1 MLELLFSAL
10 ICVVEY
16 SIFIMFLQHYLNDRW
31 ERSRK
36 LFCFKFLGLL
46 ICSVTLTFI
55 NTFQNSLW
63 NVLTVFTLTFILSC
77 IFYQG
82 KWLVKIFLAV
92 VTCTLSLIS
101 EFITM
106 VMGSA
111 IFGENLTVIV
121 TLPSVQVPMTI
132 ISKVLLF
139 TLVRIIFLIKRGKK
153 YTRIGK
159 ESLLLYTL
167 PVVTVANIIL
177 MVQLEYYAPSEE
189 SHKVLMAFVCIGLIL
204 CNIAVFFIYDK
215 NLKKY
220 ELENQL
226 RQAQEMQ
233 RLQASYYMQLE
244 KSLNES
250 RKQMHDFKN
259 HITTLEHLH
268 QGKENTKAVSYMQEL
283 QQQMKEQ
290 MNLAS
295 FKVKN
300 AAFDVILYEQNKRCQ
315 ELGITFEKQV
325 LYDDL
330 RSIKRVMYEIIMQS
344 FLCCF
349 DFLIVLMLFH
359 HFLLDRWEKSILGII
374 IKAIS
379 VLVCGVSLACIN
391 FFGVFWLNV
400 IVAVILNLSMALS
413 FYKGKLLVKFFL
425 SVLVATLSIFFEF
438 FVIIL
443 TSWIFGENLTMV
455 IQIPTAKLAM
465 TIISKVLLF
474 IVIRIIFIF
483 TKDRKYAKSGKEVLF
498 LFTLPIVTIA
508 NIILMVKLESYV
520 PQKESHK
527 ILMSLVCFGLILC
540 NIAVF
545 FIYDRN
551 LRKYELENQLREAEE
566 MQRIQAS
573 YYKQIEKG
581 LNESRKQL
589 HDFKN
594 HITTLERLY
603 HTDSKDKALNYMH
616 ELQAQMSQQMA
627 AASFRVNNTAFDVI
641 LYEQEK
647 ACKEQGITFEKQILY
662 NDLSILK
669 YIDTCTIFANALDNA
684 VKACSEIQNGE
695 KKITLE
701 VKRTNDILSI
711 IIENTKQNHVVCEN
725 EKFVSSKADKHNHGF
740 GVENIK
746 MAVEKYNGIVSI
758 DYTDT
763 IFTLAISIPLLNEQK

>member
-1 MLELLFSAL
+1 M
-10 ICVVEY
+10 
-16 SIFIMFLQHYLNDRW
+16 
-31 ERSRK
+31 
-36 LFCFKFLGLL
+36 
-46 ICSVTLTFI
+46 
-55 NTFQNSLW
+55 
-63 NVLTVFTLTFILSC
+63 
-77 IFYQG
+77 
-82 KWLVKIFLAV
+82 
-92 VTCTLSLIS
+92 
-101 EFITM
+101 
-106 VMGSA
+106 
-111 IFGENLTVIV
+111 
-121 TLPSVQVPMTI
+121 
-132 ISKVLLF
+132 
-139 TLVRIIFLIKRGKK
+139 
-153 YTRIGK
+153 
-159 ESLLLYTL
+159 
-167 PVVTVANIIL
+167 
-177 MVQLEYYAPSEE
+177 
-189 SHKVLMAFVCIGLIL
+189 
-204 CNIAVFFIYDK
+204 
-215 NLKKY
+215 
-220 ELENQL
+220 
-226 RQAQEMQ
+226 
-233 RLQASYYMQLE
+233 
-244 KSLNES
+244 
-250 RKQMHDFKN
+250 
-259 HITTLEHLH
+259 
-268 QGKENTKAVSYMQEL
+268 
-283 QQQMKEQ
+283 
-290 MNLAS
+290 
-295 FKVKN
+295 
-300 AAFDVILYEQNKRCQ
+300 
-315 ELGITFEKQV
+315 
-325 LYDDL
+325 
-330 RSIKRVMYEIIMQS
+330 
-344 FLCCF
+344 
-349 DFLIVLMLFH
+349 
-359 HFLLDRWEKSILGII
+359 
-374 IKAIS
+374 
-379 VLVCGVSLACIN
+379 
-391 FFGVFWLNV
+391 
-400 IVAVILNLSMALS
+400 
-413 FYKGKLLVKFFL
+413 
-425 SVLVATLSIFFEF
+425 
-438 FVIIL
+438 
-443 TSWIFGENLTMV
+443 
-455 IQIPTAKLAM
+455 
-465 TIISKVLLF
+465 
-474 IVIRIIFIF
+474 
-483 TKDRKYAKSGKEVLF
+483 F

-684 VKACSEIQNGE
+684 VKACSDIQNGE

-711 IIENTKQNHVVCEN
+711 IIENTKQNHVVYEN
-725 EKFVSSKADKHNHGF
+725 EKFVSSKSDKYNHGF

>member
-16 SIFIMFLQHYLNDRW
+16 SIFIMILQHYLNDRW

-106 VMGSA
+106 VTGSA

-159 ESLLLYTL
+159 ASLLLYTL

-290 MNLAS
+290 MNL
-295 FKVKN
+295 
-300 AAFDVILYEQNKRCQ
+300 
-315 ELGITFEKQV
+315 
-325 LYDDL
+325 
-330 RSIKRVMYEIIMQS
+330 
-344 FLCCF
+344 
-349 DFLIVLMLFH
+349 
-359 HFLLDRWEKSILGII
+359 
-374 IKAIS
+374 
-379 VLVCGVSLACIN
+379 
-391 FFGVFWLNV
+391 
-400 IVAVILNLSMALS
+400 
-413 FYKGKLLVKFFL
+413 
-425 SVLVATLSIFFEF
+425 
-438 FVIIL
+438 
-443 TSWIFGENLTMV
+443 
-455 IQIPTAKLAM
+455 
-465 TIISKVLLF
+465 LF

-545 FIYDRN
+545 FIYGRN

-740 GVENIK
+740 
-746 MAVEKYNGIVSI
+746 
-758 DYTDT
+758 
-763 IFTLAISIPLLNEQK
+763 

>member
-16 SIFIMFLQHYLNDRW
+16 SIHFMFLHHYLKDRW
-31 ERSRK
+31 GKS
-36 LFCFKFLGLL
+36 FTIL
-46 ICSVTLTFI
+46 ISKIVAVITCAITLTFI

-63 NVLTVFTLTFILSC
+63 NVLTVFTLTFLLAY
-77 IFYQG
+77 IFFKG
-82 KWLVKIFLAV
+82 KWLIKVFFAAV
-92 VTCTLSLIS
+92 ASTLSIIS

-106 VMGSA
+106 VLFSA
-111 IFGENLTVIV
+111 IFGENLTIIV
-121 TLPSVQVPMTI
+121 TLPTAHIPMTI

-139 TLVRIIFLIKRGKK
+139 TLVRVIFLFKKGTK
-153 YTRIGK
+153 YTKMGK
-159 ESLLLYTL
+159 ESLLLYAL
-167 PVVTVANIIL
+167 PIVTVANITL
-177 MVQLEYYAPSEE
+177 MVQLEYYVPAKD
-189 SHKVLMAFVCIGLIL
+189 SHKVLMAFVCIGLIF

-233 RLQASYYMQLE
+233 RLQANYYMQLE

-250 RKQMHDFKN
+250 RKQM
-259 HITTLEHLH
+259 
-268 QGKENTKAVSYMQEL
+268 
-283 QQQMKEQ
+283 
-290 MNLAS
+290 
-295 FKVKN
+295 
-300 AAFDVILYEQNKRCQ
+300 
-315 ELGITFEKQV
+315 
-325 LYDDL
+325 
-330 RSIKRVMYEIIMQS
+330 
-344 FLCCF
+344 
-349 DFLIVLMLFH
+349 
-359 HFLLDRWEKSILGII
+359 
-374 IKAIS
+374 
-379 VLVCGVSLACIN
+379 
-391 FFGVFWLNV
+391 
-400 IVAVILNLSMALS
+400 
-413 FYKGKLLVKFFL
+413 
-425 SVLVATLSIFFEF
+425 
-438 FVIIL
+438 
-443 TSWIFGENLTMV
+443 
-455 IQIPTAKLAM
+455 
-465 TIISKVLLF
+465 
-474 IVIRIIFIF
+474 
-483 TKDRKYAKSGKEVLF
+483 
-498 LFTLPIVTIA
+498 
-508 NIILMVKLESYV
+508 
-520 PQKESHK
+520 
-527 ILMSLVCFGLILC
+527 
-540 NIAVF
+540 
-545 FIYDRN
+545 
-551 LRKYELENQLREAEE
+551 
-566 MQRIQAS
+566 
-573 YYKQIEKG
+573 
-581 LNESRKQL
+581 

-647 ACKEQGITFEKQILY
+647 TCKEQGIIFEKQILY

>member
-1 MLELLFSAL
+1 MFQYDEKGVENMLLRIAVCDDEAIHRLIIRDKLDAYAISNDIDYELDEFTNSKELMKMENIYDILFL
-10 ICVVEY
+10 
-16 SIFIMFLQHYLNDRW
+16 D
-31 ERSRK
+31 
-36 LFCFKFLGLL
+36 
-46 ICSVTLTFI
+46 
-55 NTFQNSLW
+55 
-63 NVLTVFTLTFILSC
+63 
-77 IFYQG
+77 
-82 KWLVKIFLAV
+82 
-92 VTCTLSLIS
+92 
-101 EFITM
+101 
-106 VMGSA
+106 
-111 IFGENLTVIV
+111 
-121 TLPSVQVPMTI
+121 
-132 ISKVLLF
+132 
-139 TLVRIIFLIKRGKK
+139 
-153 YTRIGK
+153 
-159 ESLLLYTL
+159 
-167 PVVTVANIIL
+167 
-177 MVQLEYYAPSEE
+177 VQLEDGMNGIEVG
-189 SHKVLMAFVCIGLIL
+189 K
-204 CNIAVFFIYDK
+204 
-215 NLKKY
+215 
-220 ELENQL
+220 
-226 RQAQEMQ
+226 
-233 RLQASYYMQLE
+233 RLLQKGIDATII
-244 KSLNES
+244 
-250 RKQMHDFKN
+250 
-259 HITTLEHLH
+259 ITTSFEQYASEGYHL
-268 QGKENTKAVSYMQEL
+268 KAHRYLIKPIQQSNFNEAIVS
-283 QQQMKEQ
+283 
-290 MNLAS
+290 
-295 FKVKN
+295 
-300 AAFDVILYEQNKRCQ
+300 C
-315 ELGITFEKQV
+315 
-325 LYDDL
+325 
-330 RSIKRVMYEIIMQS
+330 
-344 FLCCF
+344 
-349 DFLIVLMLFH
+349 MLFH

-443 TSWIFGENLTMV
+443 TLWIFGENLTMV

>member
-16 SIFIMFLQHYLNDRW
+16 SIHFMFLHHYLKDRW
-31 ERSRK
+31 GKS
-36 LFCFKFLGLL
+36 FTIL
-46 ICSVTLTFI
+46 ISKIVAVITCAITLTFI

-63 NVLTVFTLTFILSC
+63 NVLTVFTLTFLLAY
-77 IFYQG
+77 IFFKG
-82 KWLVKIFLAV
+82 KWLIKVFLAAV
-92 VTCTLSLIS
+92 ASTLSIIS

-106 VMGSA
+106 VLFSA
-111 IFGENLTVIV
+111 IFGENLTIIV
-121 TLPSVQVPMTI
+121 TLPTAHIPMTI

-139 TLVRIIFLIKRGKK
+139 TLVRVIFLFKKGTK
-153 YTRIGK
+153 YTKMGK
-159 ESLLLYTL
+159 ESLLLYAL
-167 PVVTVANIIL
+167 PIVTVANITL
-177 MVQLEYYAPSEE
+177 MVQLEYYVPAKD
-189 SHKVLMAFVCIGLIL
+189 SHKVLMAFVCIGLI
-204 CNIAVFFIYDK
+204 F
-215 NLKKY
+215 
-220 ELENQL
+220 
-226 RQAQEMQ
+226 
-233 RLQASYYMQLE
+233 
-244 KSLNES
+244 
-250 RKQMHDFKN
+250 
-259 HITTLEHLH
+259 
-268 QGKENTKAVSYMQEL
+268 
-283 QQQMKEQ
+283 
-290 MNLAS
+290 
-295 FKVKN
+295 
-300 AAFDVILYEQNKRCQ
+300 
-315 ELGITFEKQV
+315 
-325 LYDDL
+325 
-330 RSIKRVMYEIIMQS
+330 
-344 FLCCF
+344 
-349 DFLIVLMLFH
+349 
-359 HFLLDRWEKSILGII
+359 
-374 IKAIS
+374 
-379 VLVCGVSLACIN
+379 
-391 FFGVFWLNV
+391 
-400 IVAVILNLSMALS
+400 
-413 FYKGKLLVKFFL
+413 
-425 SVLVATLSIFFEF
+425 
-438 FVIIL
+438 
-443 TSWIFGENLTMV
+443 
-455 IQIPTAKLAM
+455 
-465 TIISKVLLF
+465 
-474 IVIRIIFIF
+474 
-483 TKDRKYAKSGKEVLF
+483 
-498 LFTLPIVTIA
+498 
-508 NIILMVKLESYV
+508 
-520 PQKESHK
+520 
-527 ILMSLVCFGLILC
+527 C

-647 ACKEQGITFEKQILY
+647 TCKEQGIIFEKQILY

>member
-16 SIFIMFLQHYLNDRW
+16 SIHFMFLHHYLKDRW
-31 ERSRK
+31 GKSFTILVSK
-36 LFCFKFLGLL
+36 IVAVVTCA
-46 ICSVTLTFI
+46 ITLTFI

-63 NVLTVFTLTFILSC
+63 NVLTVFTLTFLLAY
-77 IFYQG
+77 IFFKG
-82 KWLVKIFLAV
+82 KWLIKVFLAAV
-92 VTCTLSLIS
+92 ASTLSIIS

-106 VMGSA
+106 VLFSA
-111 IFGENLTVIV
+111 IFGENLTIIV
-121 TLPSVQVPMTI
+121 TLPTAHIPMTI

-139 TLVRIIFLIKRGKK
+139 TLVRVIFLFKKGTK
-153 YTRIGK
+153 YTKMGK
-159 ESLLLYTL
+159 ESLLLYAL
-167 PVVTVANIIL
+167 PIVTVANITL
-177 MVQLEYYAPSEE
+177 MVQLEYYVPAKE
-189 SHKVLMAFVCIGLIL
+189 SHKVLMAFVCIGLI
-204 CNIAVFFIYDK
+204 F
-215 NLKKY
+215 
-220 ELENQL
+220 
-226 RQAQEMQ
+226 
-233 RLQASYYMQLE
+233 
-244 KSLNES
+244 
-250 RKQMHDFKN
+250 
-259 HITTLEHLH
+259 
-268 QGKENTKAVSYMQEL
+268 
-283 QQQMKEQ
+283 
-290 MNLAS
+290 
-295 FKVKN
+295 
-300 AAFDVILYEQNKRCQ
+300 
-315 ELGITFEKQV
+315 
-325 LYDDL
+325 
-330 RSIKRVMYEIIMQS
+330 
-344 FLCCF
+344 
-349 DFLIVLMLFH
+349 
-359 HFLLDRWEKSILGII
+359 
-374 IKAIS
+374 
-379 VLVCGVSLACIN
+379 
-391 FFGVFWLNV
+391 
-400 IVAVILNLSMALS
+400 
-413 FYKGKLLVKFFL
+413 
-425 SVLVATLSIFFEF
+425 
-438 FVIIL
+438 
-443 TSWIFGENLTMV
+443 
-455 IQIPTAKLAM
+455 
-465 TIISKVLLF
+465 
-474 IVIRIIFIF
+474 
-483 TKDRKYAKSGKEVLF
+483 
-498 LFTLPIVTIA
+498 
-508 NIILMVKLESYV
+508 
-520 PQKESHK
+520 
-527 ILMSLVCFGLILC
+527 C

-647 ACKEQGITFEKQILY
+647 TCKEQGIIFEKQILY

-684 VKACSEIQNGE
+684 VKACSDIQNGE

-725 EKFVSSKADKHNHGF
+725 EKFVSSKTDKHNHGF

>member
-16 SIFIMFLQHYLNDRW
+16 SIHFMFLHHYLKDRW
-31 ERSRK
+31 GKS
-36 LFCFKFLGLL
+36 FTIL
-46 ICSVTLTFI
+46 ISKIVAVITCAITLTFI

-63 NVLTVFTLTFILSC
+63 NVLTVFTLTFLLAY
-77 IFYQG
+77 IFFKG
-82 KWLVKIFLAV
+82 KWLIKVFLAAV
-92 VTCTLSLIS
+92 ASTLSIIS

-106 VMGSA
+106 VLFSA
-111 IFGENLTVIV
+111 IFGENLTIIV
-121 TLPSVQVPMTI
+121 TLPTAHIPMTI

-139 TLVRIIFLIKRGKK
+139 TLVRVIFLFKKGTK
-153 YTRIGK
+153 YTKMGK
-159 ESLLLYTL
+159 ESLLLYAL
-167 PVVTVANIIL
+167 PIVTVANITL
-177 MVQLEYYAPSEE
+177 MVQLEYYVPAKD
-189 SHKVLMAFVCIGLIL
+189 SHKVLMAFVCIGLIF

-233 RLQASYYMQLE
+233 RLQANYYMQLE

-250 RKQMHDFKN
+250 RKQM
-259 HITTLEHLH
+259 
-268 QGKENTKAVSYMQEL
+268 
-283 QQQMKEQ
+283 
-290 MNLAS
+290 
-295 FKVKN
+295 
-300 AAFDVILYEQNKRCQ
+300 
-315 ELGITFEKQV
+315 
-325 LYDDL
+325 
-330 RSIKRVMYEIIMQS
+330 
-344 FLCCF
+344 
-349 DFLIVLMLFH
+349 
-359 HFLLDRWEKSILGII
+359 
-374 IKAIS
+374 
-379 VLVCGVSLACIN
+379 
-391 FFGVFWLNV
+391 
-400 IVAVILNLSMALS
+400 
-413 FYKGKLLVKFFL
+413 
-425 SVLVATLSIFFEF
+425 
-438 FVIIL
+438 
-443 TSWIFGENLTMV
+443 
-455 IQIPTAKLAM
+455 
-465 TIISKVLLF
+465 
-474 IVIRIIFIF
+474 
-483 TKDRKYAKSGKEVLF
+483 
-498 LFTLPIVTIA
+498 
-508 NIILMVKLESYV
+508 
-520 PQKESHK
+520 
-527 ILMSLVCFGLILC
+527 
-540 NIAVF
+540 
-545 FIYDRN
+545 
-551 LRKYELENQLREAEE
+551 
-566 MQRIQAS
+566 
-573 YYKQIEKG
+573 
-581 LNESRKQL
+581 

-647 ACKEQGITFEKQILY
+647 TCKEQGIIFEKQILY

>member
-300 AAFDVILYEQNKRCQ
+300 AA
-315 ELGITFEKQV
+315 
-325 LYDDL
+325 DDL
-330 RSIKRVMYEIIMQS
+330 S
-344 FLCCF
+344 FL
-349 DFLIVLMLFH
+349 
-359 HFLLDRWEKSILGII
+359 
-374 IKAIS
+374 
-379 VLVCGVSLACIN
+379 
-391 FFGVFWLNV
+391 
-400 IVAVILNLSMALS
+400 
-413 FYKGKLLVKFFL
+413 
-425 SVLVATLSIFFEF
+425 
-438 FVIIL
+438 
-443 TSWIFGENLTMV
+443 
-455 IQIPTAKLAM
+455 
-465 TIISKVLLF
+465 
-474 IVIRIIFIF
+474 
-483 TKDRKYAKSGKEVLF
+483 
-498 LFTLPIVTIA
+498 
-508 NIILMVKLESYV
+508 SY
-520 PQKESHK
+520 
-527 ILMSLVCFGLILC
+527 M
-540 NIAVF
+540 
-545 FIYDRN
+545 
-551 LRKYELENQLREAEE
+551 
-566 MQRIQAS
+566 
-573 YYKQIEKG
+573 
-581 LNESRKQL
+581 
-589 HDFKN
+589 
-594 HITTLERLY
+594 
-603 HTDSKDKALNYMH
+603 
-616 ELQAQMSQQMA
+616 
-627 AASFRVNNTAFDVI
+627 
-641 LYEQEK
+641 
-647 ACKEQGITFEKQILY
+647 
-662 NDLSILK
+662 
-669 YIDTCTIFANALDNA
+669 DTCTIFANALDNA
-684 VKACSEIQNGE
+684 VKACSEIKEGE
-695 KKITLE
+695 RKIELFLKRKKDMLNI
-701 VKRTNDILSI
+701 VIK
-711 IIENTKQNHVVCEN
+711 NTKQNQILESNNRFFTTKSNKEH
-725 EKFVSSKADKHNHGF
+725 HGF
-740 GVENIK
+740 GIENIK
-746 MAVEKYNGIVSI
+746 MAVEKYHGLVSI
-758 DYTDT
+758 EYTEDS
-763 IFTLAISIPLLNEQK
+763 FVLAVIIPIPV

>member
-233 RLQASYYMQLE
+233 R
-244 KSLNES
+244 
-250 RKQMHDFKN
+250 
-259 HITTLEHLH
+259 
-268 QGKENTKAVSYMQEL
+268 
-283 QQQMKEQ
+283 
-290 MNLAS
+290 
-295 FKVKN
+295 
-300 AAFDVILYEQNKRCQ
+300 
-315 ELGITFEKQV
+315 
-325 LYDDL
+325 
-330 RSIKRVMYEIIMQS
+330 
-344 FLCCF
+344 
-349 DFLIVLMLFH
+349 
-359 HFLLDRWEKSILGII
+359 
-374 IKAIS
+374 
-379 VLVCGVSLACIN
+379 
-391 FFGVFWLNV
+391 
-400 IVAVILNLSMALS
+400 
-413 FYKGKLLVKFFL
+413 
-425 SVLVATLSIFFEF
+425 
-438 FVIIL
+438 
-443 TSWIFGENLTMV
+443 
-455 IQIPTAKLAM
+455 
-465 TIISKVLLF
+465 
-474 IVIRIIFIF
+474 
-483 TKDRKYAKSGKEVLF
+483 
-498 LFTLPIVTIA
+498 
-508 NIILMVKLESYV
+508 
-520 PQKESHK
+520 
-527 ILMSLVCFGLILC
+527 
-540 NIAVF
+540 
-545 FIYDRN
+545 
-551 LRKYELENQLREAEE
+551 
-566 MQRIQAS
+566 IQAS

>member
-16 SIFIMFLQHYLNDRW
+16 SIHFMFLHHYLKDRW
-31 ERSRK
+31 GKS
-36 LFCFKFLGLL
+36 FTIL
-46 ICSVTLTFI
+46 ISKIVAVITCAITLTFI

-63 NVLTVFTLTFILSC
+63 NVLTVFTLTFLLAY
-77 IFYQG
+77 IFFKG
-82 KWLVKIFLAV
+82 KWLIKVFLAAV
-92 VTCTLSLIS
+92 ASTLSIIS

-106 VMGSA
+106 VLFSA
-111 IFGENLTVIV
+111 IFGENLTIIV
-121 TLPSVQVPMTI
+121 TLPTAHIPMTI

-139 TLVRIIFLIKRGKK
+139 TLVRVIFLFKKGTK
-153 YTRIGK
+153 YTKMGK
-159 ESLLLYTL
+159 ESLLLYAL
-167 PVVTVANIIL
+167 PIVTVANITL
-177 MVQLEYYAPSEE
+177 MVQLEYY
-189 SHKVLMAFVCIGLIL
+189 
-204 CNIAVFFIYDK
+204 
-215 NLKKY
+215 
-220 ELENQL
+220 
-226 RQAQEMQ
+226 
-233 RLQASYYMQLE
+233 
-244 KSLNES
+244 
-250 RKQMHDFKN
+250 
-259 HITTLEHLH
+259 
-268 QGKENTKAVSYMQEL
+268 
-283 QQQMKEQ
+283 
-290 MNLAS
+290 
-295 FKVKN
+295 
-300 AAFDVILYEQNKRCQ
+300 
-315 ELGITFEKQV
+315 
-325 LYDDL
+325 
-330 RSIKRVMYEIIMQS
+330 
-344 FLCCF
+344 
-349 DFLIVLMLFH
+349 
-359 HFLLDRWEKSILGII
+359 
-374 IKAIS
+374 
-379 VLVCGVSLACIN
+379 
-391 FFGVFWLNV
+391 
-400 IVAVILNLSMALS
+400 
-413 FYKGKLLVKFFL
+413 
-425 SVLVATLSIFFEF
+425 
-438 FVIIL
+438 
-443 TSWIFGENLTMV
+443 
-455 IQIPTAKLAM
+455 
-465 TIISKVLLF
+465 
-474 IVIRIIFIF
+474 
-483 TKDRKYAKSGKEVLF
+483 
-498 LFTLPIVTIA
+498 
-508 NIILMVKLESYV
+508 V
-520 PQKESHK
+520 PQQESHK

-573 YYKQIEKG
+573 YYKQIERG

-647 ACKEQGITFEKQILY
+647 TCKEQGIIFEKQILY

>member
-82 KWLVKIFLAV
+82 KWLVKIFLAD

-315 ELGITFEKQV
+315 ELGITFE
-325 LYDDL
+325 
-330 RSIKRVMYEIIMQS
+330 
-344 FLCCF
+344 
-349 DFLIVLMLFH
+349 
-359 HFLLDRWEKSILGII
+359 
-374 IKAIS
+374 
-379 VLVCGVSLACIN
+379 N
-391 FFGVFWLNV
+391 
-400 IVAVILNLSMALS
+400 
-413 FYKGKLLVKFFL
+413 
-425 SVLVATLSIFFEF
+425 
-438 FVIIL
+438 
-443 TSWIFGENLTMV
+443 
-455 IQIPTAKLAM
+455 
-465 TIISKVLLF
+465 
-474 IVIRIIFIF
+474 
-483 TKDRKYAKSGKEVLF
+483 
-498 LFTLPIVTIA
+498 
-508 NIILMVKLESYV
+508 SY
-520 PQKESHK
+520 
-527 ILMSLVCFGLILC
+527 
-540 NIAVF
+540 
-545 FIYDRN
+545 
-551 LRKYELENQLREAEE
+551 
-566 MQRIQAS
+566 
-573 YYKQIEKG
+573 
-581 LNESRKQL
+581 
-589 HDFKN
+589 
-594 HITTLERLY
+594 
-603 HTDSKDKALNYMH
+603 
-616 ELQAQMSQQMA
+616 
-627 AASFRVNNTAFDVI
+627 
-641 LYEQEK
+641 
-647 ACKEQGITFEKQILY
+647 
-662 NDLSILK
+662 
-669 YIDTCTIFANALDNA
+669 
-684 VKACSEIQNGE
+684 
-695 KKITLE
+695 
-701 VKRTNDILSI
+701 
-711 IIENTKQNHVVCEN
+711 
-725 EKFVSSKADKHNHGF
+725 
-740 GVENIK
+740 
-746 MAVEKYNGIVSI
+746 
-758 DYTDT
+758 
-763 IFTLAISIPLLNEQK
+763 

>member
-16 SIFIMFLQHYLNDRW
+16 SIHFMFLHHYLKDRW
-31 ERSRK
+31 GKS
-36 LFCFKFLGLL
+36 FTIL
-46 ICSVTLTFI
+46 ISKIVAVITCAITLTFI

-63 NVLTVFTLTFILSC
+63 NVLTVFTLTFLLAY
-77 IFYQG
+77 IFFKG
-82 KWLVKIFLAV
+82 KWLIKVFLAAV
-92 VTCTLSLIS
+92 ASTLSIIS

-106 VMGSA
+106 VLFSA
-111 IFGENLTVIV
+111 IFGENLTIIV
-121 TLPSVQVPMTI
+121 TLPTAHIPMTI

-139 TLVRIIFLIKRGKK
+139 TLVRVIFLFKKGTK
-153 YTRIGK
+153 YTKMGK
-159 ESLLLYTL
+159 ESLLLYAL
-167 PVVTVANIIL
+167 PIVTVANITL
-177 MVQLEYYAPSEE
+177 MVQLEYYVPAKD
-189 SHKVLMAFVCIGLIL
+189 SHKVLMAFVCIGLIF

-233 RLQASYYMQLE
+233 RLQANYYMQLE
-244 KSLNES
+244 KS
-250 RKQMHDFKN
+250 
-259 HITTLEHLH
+259 
-268 QGKENTKAVSYMQEL
+268 
-283 QQQMKEQ
+283 
-290 MNLAS
+290 
-295 FKVKN
+295 
-300 AAFDVILYEQNKRCQ
+300 
-315 ELGITFEKQV
+315 
-325 LYDDL
+325 
-330 RSIKRVMYEIIMQS
+330 
-344 FLCCF
+344 
-349 DFLIVLMLFH
+349 
-359 HFLLDRWEKSILGII
+359 
-374 IKAIS
+374 
-379 VLVCGVSLACIN
+379 
-391 FFGVFWLNV
+391 
-400 IVAVILNLSMALS
+400 
-413 FYKGKLLVKFFL
+413 
-425 SVLVATLSIFFEF
+425 
-438 FVIIL
+438 
-443 TSWIFGENLTMV
+443 
-455 IQIPTAKLAM
+455 
-465 TIISKVLLF
+465 
-474 IVIRIIFIF
+474 
-483 TKDRKYAKSGKEVLF
+483 
-498 LFTLPIVTIA
+498 
-508 NIILMVKLESYV
+508 
-520 PQKESHK
+520 
-527 ILMSLVCFGLILC
+527 
-540 NIAVF
+540 
-545 FIYDRN
+545 
-551 LRKYELENQLREAEE
+551 
-566 MQRIQAS
+566 
-573 YYKQIEKG
+573 

-647 ACKEQGITFEKQILY
+647 TCKEQGIIFEKQILY

>member
-16 SIFIMFLQHYLNDRW
+16 SIHFMFLHHYLKDRW
-31 ERSRK
+31 GKS
-36 LFCFKFLGLL
+36 FTIL
-46 ICSVTLTFI
+46 ISKIVAVITCAITLTFI

-63 NVLTVFTLTFILSC
+63 NVLTVFTLTFLLAY
-77 IFYQG
+77 IFFKG
-82 KWLVKIFLAV
+82 KWLIKVFLAAV
-92 VTCTLSLIS
+92 ASTLSIIS

-106 VMGSA
+106 VLFSA
-111 IFGENLTVIV
+111 IFGENLTIIV
-121 TLPSVQVPMTI
+121 TLPTAHIPMTI

-139 TLVRIIFLIKRGKK
+139 TLVRVIFLFKKGTK
-153 YTRIGK
+153 YTKMGK
-159 ESLLLYTL
+159 ESLLLYAL
-167 PVVTVANIIL
+167 PIVTVANITL
-177 MVQLEYYAPSEE
+177 MVQLEYYVPAKD
-189 SHKVLMAFVCIGLIL
+189 SHKVLMAFVCIGLIF

-233 RLQASYYMQLE
+233 RLQANYYMQLE
-244 KSLNES
+244 KSL
-250 RKQMHDFKN
+250 
-259 HITTLEHLH
+259 
-268 QGKENTKAVSYMQEL
+268 
-283 QQQMKEQ
+283 
-290 MNLAS
+290 
-295 FKVKN
+295 
-300 AAFDVILYEQNKRCQ
+300 
-315 ELGITFEKQV
+315 
-325 LYDDL
+325 
-330 RSIKRVMYEIIMQS
+330 
-344 FLCCF
+344 
-349 DFLIVLMLFH
+349 
-359 HFLLDRWEKSILGII
+359 
-374 IKAIS
+374 
-379 VLVCGVSLACIN
+379 
-391 FFGVFWLNV
+391 
-400 IVAVILNLSMALS
+400 
-413 FYKGKLLVKFFL
+413 
-425 SVLVATLSIFFEF
+425 
-438 FVIIL
+438 
-443 TSWIFGENLTMV
+443 
-455 IQIPTAKLAM
+455 
-465 TIISKVLLF
+465 
-474 IVIRIIFIF
+474 
-483 TKDRKYAKSGKEVLF
+483 
-498 LFTLPIVTIA
+498 
-508 NIILMVKLESYV
+508 
-520 PQKESHK
+520 
-527 ILMSLVCFGLILC
+527 
-540 NIAVF
+540 AVF

-647 ACKEQGITFEKQILY
+647 TCKEQGIIFEKQILY

>member
-1 MLELLFSAL
+1 
-10 ICVVEY
+10 
-16 SIFIMFLQHYLNDRW
+16 
-31 ERSRK
+31 
-36 LFCFKFLGLL
+36 
-46 ICSVTLTFI
+46 
-55 NTFQNSLW
+55 
-63 NVLTVFTLTFILSC
+63 
-77 IFYQG
+77 
-82 KWLVKIFLAV
+82 
-92 VTCTLSLIS
+92 
-101 EFITM
+101 
-106 VMGSA
+106 
-111 IFGENLTVIV
+111 
-121 TLPSVQVPMTI
+121 
-132 ISKVLLF
+132 
-139 TLVRIIFLIKRGKK
+139 
-153 YTRIGK
+153 
-159 ESLLLYTL
+159 
-167 PVVTVANIIL
+167 
-177 MVQLEYYAPSEE
+177 
-189 SHKVLMAFVCIGLIL
+189 
-204 CNIAVFFIYDK
+204 
-215 NLKKY
+215 
-220 ELENQL
+220 
-226 RQAQEMQ
+226 
-233 RLQASYYMQLE
+233 
-244 KSLNES
+244 
-250 RKQMHDFKN
+250 
-259 HITTLEHLH
+259 
-268 QGKENTKAVSYMQEL
+268 
-283 QQQMKEQ
+283 
-290 MNLAS
+290 
-295 FKVKN
+295 
-300 AAFDVILYEQNKRCQ
+300 
-315 ELGITFEKQV
+315 
-325 LYDDL
+325 
-330 RSIKRVMYEIIMQS
+330 MYEIIMQS

-498 LFTLPIVTIA
+498 LFTLSIVTIA

>member
-204 CNIAVFFIYDK
+204 CNIAVFFIYD
-215 NLKKY
+215 
-220 ELENQL
+220 
-226 RQAQEMQ
+226 
-233 RLQASYYMQLE
+233 
-244 KSLNES
+244 
-250 RKQMHDFKN
+250 
-259 HITTLEHLH
+259 
-268 QGKENTKAVSYMQEL
+268 
-283 QQQMKEQ
+283 
-290 MNLAS
+290 
-295 FKVKN
+295 
-300 AAFDVILYEQNKRCQ
+300 
-315 ELGITFEKQV
+315 
-325 LYDDL
+325 
-330 RSIKRVMYEIIMQS
+330 
-344 FLCCF
+344 
-349 DFLIVLMLFH
+349 
-359 HFLLDRWEKSILGII
+359 
-374 IKAIS
+374 
-379 VLVCGVSLACIN
+379 
-391 FFGVFWLNV
+391 
-400 IVAVILNLSMALS
+400 
-413 FYKGKLLVKFFL
+413 
-425 SVLVATLSIFFEF
+425 
-438 FVIIL
+438 
-443 TSWIFGENLTMV
+443 
-455 IQIPTAKLAM
+455 
-465 TIISKVLLF
+465 
-474 IVIRIIFIF
+474 
-483 TKDRKYAKSGKEVLF
+483 
-498 LFTLPIVTIA
+498 
-508 NIILMVKLESYV
+508 
-520 PQKESHK
+520 
-527 ILMSLVCFGLILC
+527 
-540 NIAVF
+540 
-545 FIYDRN
+545 RN

-684 VKACSEIQNGE
+684 VKACSEIQN
-695 KKITLE
+695 
-701 VKRTNDILSI
+701 RT
-711 IIENTKQNHVVCEN
+711 
-725 EKFVSSKADKHNHGF
+725 
-740 GVENIK
+740 
-746 MAVEKYNGIVSI
+746 M
-758 DYTDT
+758 
-763 IFTLAISIPLLNEQK
+763 

>member
-259 HITTLEHLH
+259 HITTLEYLH

-330 RSIKRVMYEIIMQS
+330 S
-344 FLCCF
+344 FL
-349 DFLIVLMLFH
+349 
-359 HFLLDRWEKSILGII
+359 
-374 IKAIS
+374 
-379 VLVCGVSLACIN
+379 
-391 FFGVFWLNV
+391 
-400 IVAVILNLSMALS
+400 
-413 FYKGKLLVKFFL
+413 
-425 SVLVATLSIFFEF
+425 
-438 FVIIL
+438 
-443 TSWIFGENLTMV
+443 
-455 IQIPTAKLAM
+455 
-465 TIISKVLLF
+465 
-474 IVIRIIFIF
+474 
-483 TKDRKYAKSGKEVLF
+483 
-498 LFTLPIVTIA
+498 
-508 NIILMVKLESYV
+508 SY
-520 PQKESHK
+520 
-527 ILMSLVCFGLILC
+527 M
-540 NIAVF
+540 
-545 FIYDRN
+545 
-551 LRKYELENQLREAEE
+551 
-566 MQRIQAS
+566 
-573 YYKQIEKG
+573 
-581 LNESRKQL
+581 
-589 HDFKN
+589 
-594 HITTLERLY
+594 
-603 HTDSKDKALNYMH
+603 
-616 ELQAQMSQQMA
+616 
-627 AASFRVNNTAFDVI
+627 
-641 LYEQEK
+641 
-647 ACKEQGITFEKQILY
+647 
-662 NDLSILK
+662 
-669 YIDTCTIFANALDNA
+669 DTCTIFANALDNA
-684 VKACSEIQNGE
+684 VKACSEIKEGE
-695 KKITLE
+695 RKIELFLKRKKDMLNI
-701 VKRTNDILSI
+701 VIK
-711 IIENTKQNHVVCEN
+711 NTKQNQILESN
-725 EKFVSSKADKHNHGF
+725 NRFFTTKSNKG
-740 GVENIK
+740 NI
-746 MAVEKYNGIVSI
+746 MDLE
-758 DYTDT
+758 
-763 IFTLAISIPLLNEQK
+763 